1 MRKQF
6 AMALCLAWGTMLST
20 EGSLWAQGAPAPST
34 EKKIT
39 VYGKDKKVL
48 CSMKTSEID
57 SIVFDEPVP
66 TADVLD
72 VVFHEDGTAEDIS
85 PMRNEVQLVGSTS
98 YTRFS
103 KAYNR
108 YIATFSNPWAGTA
121 TGYYRVDFEQNQE
134 FRDKLADGH
143 TLEVLFMPNYQGSIP
158 NQECKPF
165 SAMQAGGTGFLVTT
179 TTSSRKNEICF
190 LPNTSANGKSTWR
203 WATSGIVPQ
212 PKQYYHV
219 VGVWNKEEQKARIY
233 VNGEL
238 RNTIA
243 APGNLNFAS
252 SGSNWFCVGG
262 DPNGK
267 SQAAN
272 GWLGNIVLARIYDDP
287 LTQEDVSLLWK
298 SVDVNPDEMDAE
310 LVKNVGFLSGM
321 GVKAGGTYMIRGEGF
336 AQGDQ
341 VTLSLVSDK
350 SQASACA
357 LTAQDGGALMRLP
370 ATLVSG
376 QYRMTLERGSKS
388 QELGVTN
395 LVVLDRKP
403 TGMRVI
409 AHRGHW
415 NTAGAAQN
423 SRASL
428 RNAISLGCYGSETD
442 VWITT
447 DGQVMANHDATLQ
460 GVRLETSTY
469 EQVKGLTLS
478 NGEKIPR
485 LSDLLDI
492 LEGEG
497 DTKLIIEIKTHTD
510 EARGKACVAAV
521 LDMVK
526 SRGVQ
531 DKVEYIAFSLNL
543 CKELVRLDPTAHVAY
558 LNGDRSP
565 AQLKALGIMGLDY
578 TADRYRSNPT
588 WTSEAKAGGM
598 TTNVW
603 TISDT
608 PTMAEMTNAGVDFV
622 TTDSPADALDVQ
634 KAYDV
639 QKAAE

>member
-20 EGSLWAQGAPAPST
+20 EGSLRAQGAPAPST
-34 EKKIT
+34 EKKVT

-57 SIVFDEPVP
+57 SIVFAEPVP

-108 YIATFSNPWAGTA
+108 HIATFSNPWAGTA

-321 GVKAGGTYMIRGEGF
+321 GVKAGSTYMIRGEGF

-357 LTAQDGGALMRLP
+357 LTAQDGGR
-370 ATLVSG
+370 
-376 QYRMTLERGSKS
+376 
-388 QELGVTN
+388 
-395 LVVLDRKP
+395 
-403 TGMRVI
+403 
-409 AHRGHW
+409 
-415 NTAGAAQN
+415 
-423 SRASL
+423 
-428 RNAISLGCYGSETD
+428 
-442 VWITT
+442 
-447 DGQVMANHDATLQ
+447 
-460 GVRLETSTY
+460 
-469 EQVKGLTLS
+469 
-478 NGEKIPR
+478 
-485 LSDLLDI
+485 
-492 LEGEG
+492 
-497 DTKLIIEIKTHTD
+497 
-510 EARGKACVAAV
+510 
-521 LDMVK
+521 
-526 SRGVQ
+526 
-531 DKVEYIAFSLNL
+531 
-543 CKELVRLDPTAHVAY
+543 
-558 LNGDRSP
+558 
-565 AQLKALGIMGLDY
+565 
-578 TADRYRSNPT
+578 
-588 WTSEAKAGGM
+588 
-598 TTNVW
+598 
-603 TISDT
+603 
-608 PTMAEMTNAGVDFV
+608 
-622 TTDSPADALDVQ
+622 
-634 KAYDV
+634 
-639 QKAAE
+639 